1 MSFKQDKYRKKLH
14 LDTHMLKTK
23 GKEKVPKAAI
33 AYDCCG
39 QLHWQNS
46 FQENNSQGCFHTS
59 QRHPLPTRLN
69 QTVSRKI
76 KVESLTSMKWKRD
89 SFWQKKKWSHSPRN
103 SGRNGK
109 SKWETNEQSRKSMK
123 MHGWKMS
130 RCVTQGKK

>member
-76 KVESLTSMKWKRD
+76 KVESLTRMKWKRD
-89 SFWQKKKWSHSPRN
+89 SFWQKKNGPTALEIQEGMEKAN
-103 SGRNGK
+103 GRQI
-109 SKWETNEQSRKSMK
+109 SKAERA
-123 MHGWKMS
+123 
-130 RCVTQGKK
+130 